1 MITAVDTSIL
11 IDILEPDPV
20 HGSTSREALRT
31 SLREGTVVACPIVWA
46 EVATAYGP
54 ASQGAVEAMNELN
67 IGYVTISQD
76 AALTAAQ
83 HWFVYRQQGGRRQRI
98 VADFL
103 IGAHA
108 VVQCDR
114 LLSRDRGFY
123 RSYFASLTLI
133 NPAESSP

>member
-1 MITAVDTSIL
+1 MITAVDTSVI

-20 HGSTSREALRT
+20 YGPMSREALRT
-31 SLREGTVVACPIVWA
+31 CLREGTVVASSIVWA
-46 EVATAYGP
+46 EVATAYGQI
-54 ASQGAVEAMNELN
+54 SQDAVDAMNELS
-67 IGYVTISQD
+67 IGYVTIRQD
-76 AALTAAQ
+76 SALTAAQ
-83 HWFVYRQQGGRRQRI
+83 HWFEYRQQGGRRERI

-123 RSYFASLTLI
+123 RSYFTSLSLI
-133 NPAESSP
+133 HPAQPSP